1 MKSERTQTDG
11 EIYRDHGLEESIL
24 WKWVYYPK
32 QSINAMQS
40 LSNYQWY
47 FFTELEQIISQFLWK
62 YKRSGH
68 GRRKEIIKIR
78 VEINEIETKKII
90 IRINETNSW
99 FFEKINKIDK
109 PLVILIKKC
118 RGFRSIKLVGFYNI

>member
-1 MKSERTQTDG
+1 MQCNPYQTTNG
-11 EIYRDHGLEESIL
+11 I
-24 WKWVYYPK
+24 
-32 QSINAMQS
+32 
-40 LSNYQWY
+40 
-47 FFTELEQIISQFLWK
+47 FFTELEQIISQFLCK

-90 IRINETNSW
+90 IRINETSSW

-109 PLVILIKKC
+109 PLVTLIKKC
-118 RGFRSIKLVGFYNI
+118 RGFRSIKLVGFYDI